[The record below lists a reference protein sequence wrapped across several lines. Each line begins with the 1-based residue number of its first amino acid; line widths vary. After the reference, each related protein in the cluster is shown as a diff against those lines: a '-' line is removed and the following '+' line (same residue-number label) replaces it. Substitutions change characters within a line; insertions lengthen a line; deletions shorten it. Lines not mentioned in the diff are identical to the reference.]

1 MGYVIPT
8 LIEFKSPQSSEVV
21 RTEYQLKAFN
31 ATTIQVKYRDT
42 SGTGSSSTTVTA
54 DKLKFD
60 LTQGFDEQ
68 ILSGSV
74 RFELGAD
81 TFIDRTGL
89 LYRNVDSATGSA
101 TQSGVIQYGTGVI
114 ELESWTPNVD
124 NQLTLQSLT
133 TTTDMLPINHV
144 SFRTPT
150 VPIRPGSLTVVV
162 GKIAGGQLTLTADE
176 SGVIETDEAH
186 GSINYDTGFVDI
198 YFYKKTKKSDHPE
211 IVDQDWYDPLLDYT
225 DSGNTVWVN
234 APVWIDATSVR
245 YNAVAYTYIPL
256 NAEIL
261 GLSATRLPPDGR
273 VPIFRV
279 GDIGVIASS
288 KKQELPSHVAGQTY
302 NLADQRISWCELEDS
317 NGAKVP
323 YDMYVVDYDYG
334 KVTLSGDF
342 AMNTLVAPIS
352 AAYRYQD
359 MGLINDVQING
370 QITLTKPVTHNYDA
384 DNSIVGSAL
393 VVGDMFSRYTAKFV
407 QETWNSIWQD
417 NSNNSSINANYN
429 DALYPIAVT
438 NKGAIQERWAIVFTD
453 TANFRIIGEVSG
465 QIGTGTVNTDCA
477 PINPV
482 TSEPYFTLKKE
493 GWGTGWVSGN
503 VLRFNT
509 IAAMYP
515 IWCIR
520 TVKQSEPTTLS
531 DNFQIMYRGDID
543 RDI

>member
-1 MGYVIPT
+1 MGNAIPAP
-8 LIEFKSPQSSEVV
+8 IEFIFPQSSEVV
-21 RTEYQLKAFN
+21 RAEHTLKAFN
-31 ATTIQVKYRDT
+31 PTTIQVKYRDT

-68 ILSGSV
+68 ILSSSV
-74 RFELGAD
+74 RFKLGAD
-81 TFIDRTGL
+81 TFVDRTGL
-89 LYRNVDSATGSA
+89 LYRNVDTATGSG

-124 NQLTLQSLT
+124 NLISLQSLT

-150 VPIRPGSLTVVV
+150 IPIRPGSLTVVV
-162 GKIAGGQLTLTADE
+162 GKIAGGQLTITANE
-176 SGVIETDEAH
+176 AGIIETDEAH
-186 GSINYDTGFVDI
+186 GSINYETGFVDI

-225 DSGNTVWVN
+225 DVGNTVWVN

-245 YNAVAYTYIPL
+245 YNAIAYTYIPL
-256 NAEIL
+256 DSEIL

-288 KKQELPSHVAGQTY
+288 KLQQLPSHVAGQTY
-302 NLADQRISWCELEDS
+302 DLNDQRISWCELEDA
-317 NGAKVP
+317 NGVKVP
-323 YDMYVVDYDYG
+323 YDMYTVNYDYG

-342 AMNTLVAPIS
+342 AMNSLVAPIS

-393 VVGDMFSRYTAKFV
+393 VVGDMFSRYTSKFV
-407 QETWNSIWQD
+407 QGTWNSTWADVPSGTGI
-417 NSNNSSINANYN
+417 SANYN

-438 NKGAIQERWAIVFTD
+438 NKGAIQERWAIIFTD
-453 TANFRIIGEVSG
+453 TTNFRIVGEVSG
-465 QIGTGTVNTDCA
+465 QIGTGSVNTDCA
-477 PINPV
+477 PLNPI
-482 TSEPYFTLKKE
+482 TNAPYFVIKKE

-503 VLRFNT
+503 AVRFNT
-509 IAAMYP
+509 VAAMFP
-515 IWCIR
+515 VWCVR
-520 TVKQSEPTTLS
+520 TVKQSEPTILS
-531 DNFQIMYRGDID
+531 DDFQIMYRGDID
-543 RDI
+543 RDL

>member
-1 MGYVIPT
+1 MGNAIPAP
-8 LIEFKSPQSSEVV
+8 IEFKFPQSSEVTRV
-21 RTEYQLKAFN
+21 EHTLKAFN
-31 ATTIQVKYRDT
+31 PTTIQVKYRDT
-42 SGTGSSSTTVTA
+42 SGSGSSSTTVTA

-68 ILSGSV
+68 ILSSSV
-74 RFELGAD
+74 RFKLGAD
-81 TFIDRTGL
+81 TFVDRTGL
-89 LYRNVDSATGSA
+89 LYRNVDSATGSR

-124 NQLTLQSLT
+124 NLISLQSLT

-144 SFRTPT
+144 SFRTPAI
-150 VPIRPGSLTVVV
+150 PIRPGSLTVVV
-162 GKIAGGQLTLTADE
+162 GKIAGGQLTITANE
-176 SGVIETDEAH
+176 AGIIETDEAH
-186 GSINYDTGFVDI
+186 GSINYETGFVDI

-225 DSGNTVWVN
+225 DVGNTVWVN

-245 YNAVAYTYIPL
+245 YNAIAYTYIPL
-256 NAEIL
+256 DSEIL

-288 KKQELPSHVAGQTY
+288 KLQQLPSHVAGQTY
-302 NLADQRISWCELEDS
+302 DLNDQRISWCELEDS
-317 NGAKVP
+317 NGVKVP
-323 YDMYVVDYDYG
+323 YDMYTVNYDYG

-342 AMNTLVAPIS
+342 ALNTLVAPIS

-393 VVGDMFSRYTAKFV
+393 VVGDMFSRYTAKFA
-407 QETWNSIWQD
+407 QSTWNNAWADTATGAPMS
-417 NSNNSSINANYN
+417 ANYN

-438 NKGAIQERWAIVFTD
+438 NKGAIQDRWAIVFTD
-453 TANFRIIGEVSG
+453 STNFRIIGEVSG
-465 QIGTGTVNTDCA
+465 QIGTGNINADCM

-482 TSEPYFTLKKE
+482 TSEPYFVIKKE
-493 GWGTGWVSGN
+493 GWGAGWANGN

>member
-1 MGYVIPT
+1 MSEA
-8 LIEFKSPQSSEVV
+8 LMLPQSSAVQLV
-21 RTEYQLKAFN
+21 AAQLKAFSN
-31 ATTIQVKYRDT
+31 VDVQVKYRDT
-42 SGTGSSSTTVTA
+42 SGTNAGTKQVTVS
-54 DKLKFD
+54 KLSFD
-60 LTQGFDEQ
+60 LTQGFNEQ

-74 RFELGAD
+74 RFKAGSD
-81 TFIDRTGL
+81 TFIDRNGL
-89 LYRNVDSATGSA
+89 IYRNVDAATGSG
-101 TQSGVIQYGTGVI
+101 TQSGTIQYGTGIIDVD
-114 ELESWTPNVD
+114 SWTPSVD
-124 NQLTLQSLT
+124 NSLTLQSLT
-133 TTTDMLPINHV
+133 TTTDMPPIQHV

-150 VPIRPGSLTVVV
+150 IPIRPGSLTVVAAAL
-162 GKIAGGQLTLTADE
+162 AGGQLTLTADNA
-176 SGVIETDEAH
+176 GVIETAQAH
-186 GSINYDTGFVDI
+186 GLINYDTGFVDI
-198 YFYKKTKKSDHPE
+198 YFYTKTE
-211 IVDQDWYDPLLDYT
+211 ITSGNRPSIEAEDWYLPELEYVEASKT
-225 DSGNTVWVN
+225 YINV
-234 APVWIDATSVR
+234 PYWIDATSVR

-256 NAEIL
+256 DSDIL

-288 KKQELPSHVAGQTY
+288 KLQALPSHVAGQTY
-302 NLADQRISWCELEDS
+302 DLADQRISWCELEDA
-317 NGAKVP
+317 NGVKVP
-323 YDMYVVDYDYG
+323 FDMYVVDYDFG

-342 AMNTLVAPIS
+342 ALNALIAPIS
-352 AAYRYQD
+352 ASYRYQD
-359 MGLINDVQING
+359 IGLINDVQING
-370 QITLTKPVTHNYDA
+370 QVTFTKPVTHNYDA
-384 DNSIVGSAL
+384 DNSIVGSVV
-393 VVGDMFSRYTAKFV
+393 VVGDMFSRYTSKFV
-407 QETWNSIWQD
+407 QGTWNSTWGDEPSGAAITP
-417 NSNNSSINANYN
+417 NYN

-453 TANFRIIGEVSG
+453 ISTFRIIGEVSG
-465 QIGTGTVNTDCA
+465 QIGTGTTTNDCA

-520 TVKQSEPTTLS
+520 TVKQSEPTVLS

>member
-1 MGYVIPT
+1 MSSFYSPIVSGFTQTVAT
-8 LIEFKSPQSSEVV
+8 LKTFDAVTVS
-21 RTEYQLKAFN
+21 
-31 ATTIQVKYRDT
+31 VKYRDSASVT
-42 SGTGSSSTTVTA
+42 SDTVTKA
-54 DKLKFD
+54 LDKLRLD

-74 RFELGAD
+74 RFKVGSD
-81 TFIDRTGL
+81 TLIDRNGL
-89 LYRNVDSATGSA
+89 IYRNIDAATGSG
-101 TQSGVIQYGTGVI
+101 TQSGSVQYGTGLVEI
-114 ELESWTPNVD
+114 DSWTPNVD
-124 NQLTLQSLT
+124 NVISLQSLT
-133 TTTDMLPINHV
+133 TTTDMPAINHV

-150 VPIRPGSLTVVV
+150 IPIRPASLTVVV
-162 GKIAGGQLTLTADE
+162 AAMAGGQLTLT
-176 SGVIETDEAH
+176 TDEAGIIETSNAH
-186 GSINYDTGFVDI
+186 GFINHDTGFVDI
-198 YFYKKTKKSDHPE
+198 YFYTKTE
-211 IVDQDWYDPLLDYT
+211 ITGANRPAIQAKDWYDIALEYT
-225 DSGNTVWVN
+225 EASLTYINV
-234 APVWIDATSVR
+234 PFWIDPTSVR
-245 YNAVAYTYIPL
+245 YNAIAYTYIPL
-256 NAEIL
+256 DAEIL

-288 KKQELPSHVAGQTY
+288 KQQELPSHVAGQMY
-302 NLADQRISWCELEDS
+302 QLDDARISWCELEDS

-334 KVTLSGDF
+334 EVTLSGDF
-342 AMNTLVAPIS
+342 ALNTLVAPIS

-407 QETWNSIWQD
+407 QGVWNSVWAD
-417 NSNNSSINANYN
+417 TATGGSITPNYN
-429 DALYPIAVT
+429 DALYPIEIT

-453 TANFRIIGEVSG
+453 ATNFRIIGEVSG
-465 QIGTGTVNTDCA
+465 QIGTGSVNADCA
-477 PINPV
+477 PMNPI
-482 TSEPYFTLKKE
+482 TNAPYFVVKKE
-493 GWGTGWVSGN
+493 GWGTGWANGN
-503 VLRFNT
+503 VLRLNT
-509 IAAMYP
+509 IAATYP

-520 TVKQSEPTTLS
+520 TVKQSEPTVLS

>member
-1 MGYVIPT
+1 MSFYPQISDVT
-8 LIEFKSPQSSEVV
+8 RETTTFSANQQVDIE
-21 RTEYQLKAFN
+21 
-31 ATTIQVKYRDT
+31 VKYRDT
-42 SGTGSSSTTVTA
+42 SGTNSGTKAVTV

-68 ILSGSV
+68 ILSSSV
-74 RFELGAD
+74 RFKLGAD

-124 NQLTLQSLT
+124 NLITLQSLT

-150 VPIRPGSLTVVV
+150 IPIRPGSLTVVV
-162 GKIAGGQLTLTADE
+162 GKIAGGQLTITANE
-176 SGVIETDEAH
+176 AGVIETDEAH
-186 GSINYDTGFVDI
+186 GKINYETGFVDI

-256 NAEIL
+256 DSEIL

-288 KKQELPSHVAGQTY
+288 KKQQLPSHVAGQTY

-317 NGAKVP
+317 NGVKVP
-323 YDMYVVDYDYG
+323 YDLYVVDYDYG

-393 VVGDMFSRYTAKFV
+393 VVGDMFSRYTSKFV
-407 QETWNSIWQD
+407 QGVWNSVWAD
-417 NSNNSSINANYN
+417 TATGGSITPNYN
-429 DALYPIAVT
+429 DALYPIEIT
-438 NKGAIQERWAIVFTD
+438 NKGAIQERWALVFTD
-453 TANFRIIGEVSG
+453 ATNFRIIGEVSG
-465 QIGTGTVNTDCA
+465 QIGTGSVNADCSPMN
-477 PINPV
+477 PITNQ
-482 TSEPYFTLKKE
+482 PYFTLKKE

-509 IAAMYP
+509 VAAMYP
-515 IWCIR
+515 LWCIR
-520 TVKQSEPTTLS
+520 TVKQSEPTVLS

-543 RDI
+543 R

>member
-1 MGYVIPT
+1 MGNAIPAP
-8 LIEFKSPQSSEVV
+8 IEFKFPQSSEVV
-21 RTEYQLKAFN
+21 RAEHTLKAFN
-31 ATTIQVKYRDT
+31 TTTIQVKYRDT

-68 ILSGSV
+68 ILSSSV
-74 RFELGAD
+74 RFKLGAD
-81 TFIDRTGL
+81 TFVDRTGL
-89 LYRNVDSATGSA
+89 LYRNVDSATGSG

-114 ELESWTPNVD
+114 ELDSWTPNVD
-124 NQLTLQSLT
+124 NLITLQSLT

-150 VPIRPGSLTVVV
+150 IPIRPGSLTVVV
-162 GKIAGGQLTLTADE
+162 AKISGGQLTLTANE

-186 GSINYDTGFVDI
+186 GKINYETGFVDI

-245 YNAVAYTYIPL
+245 YNAIAYTYIPL
-256 NAEIL
+256 DSEIL

-288 KKQELPSHVAGQTY
+288 KLQQLPSHVAGQTY
-302 NLADQRISWCELEDS
+302 DLADQRISWCELEDS
-317 NGAKVP
+317 NGTKVP

-342 AMNTLVAPIS
+342 ALNSLVAPIS

-393 VVGDMFSRYTAKFV
+393 VVGDMFSRYTSKFA
-407 QETWNSIWQD
+407 QSTWNNAWADTAIGAPMS
-417 NSNNSSINANYN
+417 ANYN

-453 TANFRIIGEVSG
+453 TTNFRIIGEVSG
-465 QIGTGTVNTDCA
+465 QIGNGNINADCM

-482 TSEPYFTLKKE
+482 TSKPYFQVKKE
-493 GWGTGWVSGN
+493 GWGAGWASGN

>member
-1 MGYVIPT
+1 MGNVIPAP
-8 LIEFKSPQSSEVV
+8 IEFIFPQSSEVV
-21 RTEYQLKAFN
+21 RVERTLKAFN
-31 ATTIQVKYRDT
+31 PTTIQVKYRDT

-68 ILSGSV
+68 ILSSSV
-74 RFELGAD
+74 RFKLGDD
-81 TFIDRTGL
+81 TFVDRTGL
-89 LYRNVDSATGSA
+89 LYRNVDSATGSG

-114 ELESWTPNVD
+114 ELDSWTPNVD
-124 NQLTLQSLT
+124 NLITLQSLT

-150 VPIRPGSLTVVV
+150 IPIRPGSLTVVV
-162 GKIAGGQLTLTADE
+162 ASLEFGQLTLTANE
-176 SGVIETDEAH
+176 AGIIETDEAH
-186 GSINYDTGFVDI
+186 GKINYETGFVDI

-302 NLADQRISWCELEDS
+302 DLADQRISWCELEDA

-323 YDMYVVDYDYG
+323 YDMYTVNYDYG

-342 AMNTLVAPIS
+342 ALNSLVAPIS

-393 VVGDMFSRYTAKFV
+393 VVGDMFSRYTAKFA
-407 QETWNSIWQD
+407 QSTWNNAWADTATGAPMS
-417 NSNNSSINANYN
+417 ANYN
-429 DALYPIAVT
+429 DALYPIQIT

-453 TANFRIIGEVSG
+453 TTKFRIIGEVSG
-465 QIGTGTVNTDCA
+465 QIGTGNINADCA

-482 TSEPYFTLKKE
+482 TNEPYFVIKKE
-493 GWGTGWVSGN
+493 GWGAGWANGN

-509 IAAMYP
+509 VAAMYP

-543 RDI
+543 RVL

>member
-1 MGYVIPT
+1 MGNVIPAP
-8 LIEFKSPQSSEVV
+8 IEFKSPQSSDVV

-31 ATTIQVKYRDT
+31 PTTIQVKYRDT

-54 DKLKFD
+54 DKLNFD

-68 ILSGSV
+68 ILSSSV
-74 RFELGAD
+74 RFKLGAD
-81 TFIDRTGL
+81 TFVDRTGL
-89 LYRNVDSATGSA
+89 LYRNVDSATGSG

-114 ELESWTPNVD
+114 ELGSWTPNVD

-150 VPIRPGSLTVVV
+150 IPIRPGSLTVVV
-162 GKIAGGQLTLTADE
+162 AKISGGQLTLTANE

-186 GSINYDTGFVDI
+186 GSINYETGFVDI

-211 IVDQDWYDPLLDYT
+211 IVDEDWYDPLLDYT
-225 DSGNTVWVN
+225 DTGNTVWVN

-245 YNAVAYTYIPL
+245 YNAIAYTYIPL
-256 NAEIL
+256 DSEIL

-302 NLADQRISWCELEDS
+302 DLNDQRISWCELEDA

-323 YDMYVVDYDYG
+323 YDMYTVNYDYG

-342 AMNTLVAPIS
+342 AMNALVAPIS

-393 VVGDMFSRYTAKFV
+393 VVGDMFSRYTSKFA
-407 QETWNSIWQD
+407 QSTWNNAWADTAIGAPMS
-417 NSNNSSINANYN
+417 ANYN

-453 TANFRIIGEVSG
+453 TTNFRIIGEVSG
-465 QIGTGTVNTDCA
+465 QIGTGNVNTDCM

-482 TSEPYFTLKKE
+482 TSEPYFQVKKE
-493 GWGTGWVSGN
+493 GWGAGWANGN

>member
-1 MGYVIPT
+1 MSFYLPQVDEVIASQQT
-8 LIEFKSPQSSEVV
+8 
-21 RTEYQLKAFN
+21 LKAFG
-31 ATTIQVKYRDT
+31 TTNIAVRYRDT
-42 SGTGSSSTTVTA
+42 SGTGSSSTTITA
-54 DKLKFD
+54 DKLGFD

-74 RFELGAD
+74 RFKLGAD
-81 TFIDRTGL
+81 TFIDRTGV
-89 LYRNVDSATGSA
+89 LYRNVDSATGSG
-101 TQSGVIQYGTGVI
+101 TQSGIIQYGTGVI
-114 ELESWTPNVD
+114 ELDSWTPNVD
-124 NQLTLQSLT
+124 NQLILQSLT

-150 VPIRPGSLTVVV
+150 IPIRPGSLTVVV
-162 GKIAGGQLTLTADE
+162 AAIAGGQLTLTADE
-176 SGVIETDEAH
+176 AGIIETDEAH
-186 GSINYDTGFVDI
+186 GSINYETGFVDI

-211 IVDQDWYDPLLDYT
+211 IVDEPWYDPLLDYT
-225 DSGNTVWVN
+225 DVGNTVWVN

-256 NAEIL
+256 DSEIL

-288 KKQELPSHVAGQTY
+288 KLQQLQSHVAGQTY
-302 NLADQRISWCELEDS
+302 DLNDQRISWCELEDS
-317 NGAKVP
+317 NGVKVP
-323 YDMYVVDYDYG
+323 FDMYVVDYDYG
-334 KVTLSGDF
+334 RVTLSGDF
-342 AMNTLVAPIS
+342 ALNALVAPIFAS
-352 AAYRYQD
+352 YRYQD

-393 VVGDMFSRYTAKFV
+393 VIGDMFSRYTSKFV
-407 QETWNSIWQD
+407 QGTWNSVWADEPTGQPITP
-417 NSNNSSINANYN
+417 NYN

-438 NKGAIQERWAIVFTD
+438 NKGSIQERWALVFTD
-453 TANFRIIGEVSG
+453 ISTFRIIGEVSG
-465 QIGTGTVNTDCA
+465 QIGIGTTTNDCA
-477 PINPV
+477 PINPI
-482 TSEPYFTLKKE
+482 TGEPYFIVQKE

-503 VLRFNT
+503 VVRFNT

-515 IWCIR
+515 IWCVR
-520 TVKQSEPTTLS
+520 TVKQSEPTVLS
-531 DNFQIMYRGDID
+531 DNFQIMFRGDID